1 MNSCFVSNAAAIAK
15 RKLEQNPKPDKKH
28 AQANS
33 RKPHGSEQKD
43 TTPTQKPVG
52 RETHYFPHETLCVQ
66 KSGVILPCDSVLWNL
81 SLSIAN
87 SEQKLVY
94 VYIYIYIYIIYIYSA
109 YIIMEIIVFNFE
121 QT

>member
-33 RKPHGSEQKD
+33 RKPHGSELKD
-43 TTPTQKPVG
+43 TTPPQKPVG

-87 SEQKLVY
+87 SEQKR
-94 VYIYIYIYIIYIYSA
+94 VYIYLQCLYHNGK
-109 YIIMEIIVFNFE
+109 IVFNFE